1 MALVADRTM
10 ENWGATRDTGGDSSW
25 SRGRNRP
32 VIVAVI
38 AMRVV
43 EVPVDDVVRMV
54 AVGYRFM
61 TTIRSVN
68 VVRIVTAASVSYT
81 HLTLPTKA

>member
-1 MALVADRTM
+1 M
-10 ENWGATRDTGGDSSW
+10 
-25 SRGRNRP
+25 
-32 VIVAVI
+32 IVAVI

-68 VVRIVTAASVSYT
+68 VVRIVTAA
-81 HLTLPTKA
+81 